1 MTDRRSEDLTSILW
15 FCAQFG
21 ALLVVGPIVATLV
34 AALGVATRNPRY
46 RSDPRALVTSDAVIA
61 TLASGLVFNWLVA
74 MPNTFEWVW
83 QACVVT
89 ATVATYCA
97 VSALVTFVSRS
108 ITSRQIDRS
117 WMDTILLDAR
127 HCVMAASAVSLL
139 VDGISHHQW
148 GLLAFLLL
156 PMYFVFRTVH
166 DATLDDQMSENR
178 ETVIQSLEEGV
189 CVVDMKGRVT
199 MWNSALERMLNCPR
213 QQAIGRP
220 LGGAVPMLA
229 DTSVAKAVGAAIAG
243 GSDSGVLRLMLPAAA
258 GSAVLQ
264 VKVIPN
270 GRSVMLIWHDVTDG
284 SRTDTELRQSE
295 ARLALLESSISDG
308 LWEWD
313 LQRKVIRFS
322 AQWRN
327 IVGLP
332 PTSTTGSP
340 DEWFDRVHP
349 EDRDALTQA
358 IESYLAGD
366 SGELVYQH
374 RLRHEDGT
382 YRHVLCRGIVMHSVR
397 RQAVRLG
404 GAIADVTERTEAE
417 RSLRDSGS
425 RDPLTGLCNRSVFV
439 EVVGHRLKALKKRRA
454 GQFAV
459 LFLDLDRFKV
469 VNDSL
474 GHLAGDELLI
484 SVSRRLESC
493 LREGDVL
500 ARLGGDEFAI
510 FLHDLR
516 DEKQANAIAFRIQ
529 DAFSAAFPIDSRE
542 VFTSTSIGIAFSDFR
557 YDTPEEIM
565 RDADTAMYHAKARGK
580 ARHEVFDA
588 HMHAQAIDRI
598 GLESDLQRAVRCN
611 DFNVHYQPIVSLE
624 SGACVGF
631 EALVRWTRDGKAVPP
646 ATFIPV
652 AEELGLIESIG
663 GRVLRDACRTFAEW
677 QRRFPDAAFECI
689 TVNVSTRQLAQPGFL
704 RMVEEAVRDADL
716 VASHLRLEITETAL
730 LTSPQTT
737 AVLLQKLREL
747 GVKIY
752 LDDFGTGH
760 SSLSHLHQLPVDA
773 LKIDRSFVESLLLP
787 DRPAI
792 IESSLA
798 LAYTLETGVVAEGV
812 EDEVLALALE
822 RLGCRYAQGYL
833 FSPAIPP
840 ARVEELLESGQSLV
854 SPRRL
859 MVDRSPSSQLPW
871 TGRPEK
877 AVRTGARSDRGHQIG
892 VKINDEYVEVIAR

>member
-1 MTDRRSEDLTSILW
+1 
-15 FCAQFG
+15 
-21 ALLVVGPIVATLV
+21 
-34 AALGVATRNPRY
+34 
-46 RSDPRALVTSDAVIA
+46 
-61 TLASGLVFNWLVA
+61 
-74 MPNTFEWVW
+74 
-83 QACVVT
+83 
-89 ATVATYCA
+89 
-97 VSALVTFVSRS
+97 
-108 ITSRQIDRS
+108 
-117 WMDTILLDAR
+117 
-127 HCVMAASAVSLL
+127 MAASAVALL
-139 VDGISHHQW
+139 VDGISQYQW

-156 PMYFVFRTVH
+156 PLYFVFRTVH
-166 DATLDDQMSENR
+166 DATLEDQMSQHR
-178 ETVIQSLEEGV
+178 EAVIESLEEGV
-189 CVVDMKGRVT
+189 CVVDMNGRVT
-199 MWNSALERMLNCPR
+199 MWNAALERMLNCPR
-213 QQAIGRP
+213 EHAIGRS

-229 DTSVAKAVGAAIAG
+229 DTSVANAVGAAIAG
-243 GSDSGVLRLMLPAAA
+243 GSDSGVLRLMLPADA
-258 GSAVLQ
+258 GNAVLQ
-264 VKVIPN
+264 VKVVPN
-270 GRSVMLIWHDVTDG
+270 RRSVMLIWHDVTDG
-284 SRTDTELRQSE
+284 SRTDSALRQSE
-295 ARLALLESSISDG
+295 ARFALLESSISDG

-313 LQRKVIRFS
+313 LQGHAVRFS

-332 PTSTTGSP
+332 PTSATGHP
-340 DEWFDRVHP
+340 DEWFSRVHP
-349 EDRDALTQA
+349 EDRDVLKVA
-358 IESYLAGD
+358 IDSYVSGD
-366 SGELVYQH
+366 SGELVQQH
-374 RLRHEDGT
+374 RLRHEDGS
-382 YRHVLCRGIVMHSVR
+382 YRHVLCRGIVVHAVR
-397 RQAVRLG
+397 RRAVRLG
-404 GAIADVTERTEAE
+404 GSITDVTERTEAE

-425 RDPLTGLCNRSVFV
+425 RDPLTGLCNRAVFV
-439 EVVGHRLKALKKRRA
+439 EVLLHRLNALKKRQA

-474 GHLAGDELLI
+474 GHLAGDELLM

-529 DAFSAAFPIDSRE
+529 DAFSTAFPIGGRE

-557 YDTPEEIM
+557 YDSPEEIM

-611 DFNVHYQPIVSLE
+611 DFEVHYQPIVSLN
-624 SGACVGF
+624 SGACIGF
-631 EALVRWTRDGKAVPP
+631 EALVRWTRDGIAVPP

-652 AEELGLIESIG
+652 AEELGLIEAIG
-663 GRVLRDACRTFAEW
+663 SRVLREACRTFAAW
-677 QRRFPDAAFECI
+677 QRQFPDSGFDCI

-716 VASHLRLEITETAL
+716 MPGHLRLELTETAL

-737 AVLLQKLREL
+737 VVLLQKLREL

-792 IESSLA
+792 IESILA

-812 EDEVLALALE
+812 EDEVQALALE

-840 ARVEELLESGQSLV
+840 AKVEELLESGQSLV

-859 MVDRSPSSQLPW
+859 MVDRSPSSLLPW
-871 TGRPEK
+871 TGRAEVTVAPESELV
-877 AVRTGARSDRGHQIG
+877 AARR
-892 VKINDEYVEVIAR
+892 

>member
-21 ALLVVGPIVATLV
+21 VLMVVGPIFATLV
-34 AALGVATRNPRY
+34 AGLGAATRNPKY
-46 RSDPRALVTSDAVIA
+46 RSDPRALATSNAVVA
-61 TLASGLVFNWLVA
+61 TFVSGLLFGWLEA

-89 ATVATYCA
+89 ATVTAYCA
-97 VSALVTFVSRS
+97 VSACVAFLSRS
-108 ITSRQIDRS
+108 VTSRQIDSS
-117 WMDTILLDAR
+117 WKDTILHDAR
-127 HCVMAASAVSLL
+127 NCLMAASAVALL
-139 VDGISHHQW
+139 VDGISNYQW

-156 PMYFVFRTVH
+156 PLYFVFRTIH
-166 DATLDDQMSENR
+166 DATLNDQLSQNR
-178 ETVIQSLEEGV
+178 EAVIESLEEGV
-189 CVVDMKGRVT
+189 CVVDMKGHVT
-199 MWNSALERMLNCPR
+199 LWNAALERMLNCPR
-213 QQAIGRP
+213 QQAIGRS
-220 LGGAVPMLA
+220 LAGAVPMLA
-229 DTSVAKAVGAAIAG
+229 DTAVANAVGAAIAG

-264 VKVIPN
+264 VKVVPSR
-270 GRSVMLIWHDVTDG
+270 RSVMLIWHDVTDD
-284 SRTDTELRQSE
+284 SRTDSALRQSE
-295 ARLALLESSISDG
+295 ARFALLESSISDG

-313 LQRKVIRFS
+313 LQRQVIRFS

-349 EDRDALTQA
+349 EDRDVLKQT
-358 IESYLAGD
+358 IDSYLSGD
-366 SGELVYQH
+366 TGELIHQH

-382 YRHVLCRGIVMHSVR
+382 YRHVLCRGVVMHTVR
-397 RQAVRLG
+397 RRAVRLG
-404 GAIADVTERTEAE
+404 GSIADVTERTEAE

-425 RDPLTGLCNRSVFV
+425 RDPLTGLCNRLVFV
-439 EVVGHRLKALKKRRA
+439 EVLGHRLTALKKRRA

-529 DAFSAAFPIDSRE
+529 DAFSTAFPIGGRE

-557 YDTPEEIM
+557 YDAPEEMM

-611 DFNVHYQPIVSLE
+611 DFHVHYQPIVSLE

-631 EALVRWTRDGKAVPP
+631 EALARWTRDGKAVSPS
-646 ATFIPV
+646 TFVPM
-652 AEELGLIESIG
+652 AEELGLIEAIG
-663 GRVLRDACRTFAEW
+663 SRVLREACRTFATW
-677 QRRFPDAAFECI
+677 QRRFPHSGFDCI
-689 TVNVSTRQLAQPGFL
+689 TVNVSTRQLAQQGFL

-716 VASHLRLEITETAL
+716 TPSHLRLEITETAL
-730 LTSPQTT
+730 LASAQTT

-787 DRPAI
+787 ERPAI
-792 IESSLA
+792 IESILA

-812 EDEVLALALE
+812 EDEVQALALE

-840 ARVEELLESGQSLV
+840 AKVEELLESGQSLV
-854 SPRRL
+854 SARRL

-877 AVRTGARSDRGHQIG
+877 AVRTGVRSDRSHQIG
-892 VKINDEYVEVIAR
+892 VKINDQYIEVIAR

>member
-1 MTDRRSEDLTSILW
+1 MAQPLLDARAMTERRSEDLTSTLW
-15 FCAQFG
+15 FSAQFG
-21 ALLVVGPIVATLV
+21 ALLVAGPVFATLV
-34 AALGVATRNPRY
+34 AAAGAATRAKL
-46 RSDPRALVTSDAVIA
+46 RSGPRALSTGGAAVA
-61 TLASGLVFNWLVA
+61 ALTSGLLFEWLVA
-74 MPNTFEWVW
+74 VPNTFEWVW
-83 QACVVT
+83 QACVVM
-89 ATVATYCA
+89 ATVAAYCA
-97 VSALVTFVSRS
+97 VTTGVTFVSRS
-108 ITSRQIDRS
+108 SAPFDKS
-117 WMDTILLDAR
+117 WMPPALR
-127 HCVMAASAVSLL
+127 EVRNCVMAASAVSLL
-139 VDGISHHQW
+139 VDGISNYQW
-148 GLLAFLLL
+148 GLLAFMLL
-156 PMYFVFRTVH
+156 PLYFVFRTVH
-166 DATLDDQMSENR
+166 DATLEDQLSEHR
-178 ETVIQSLEEGV
+178 TAVIESINDGI
-189 CVVDMKGRVT
+189 CVVDMRGRVT
-199 MWNSALERMLNCPR
+199 MWNASLERMLNCPR
-213 QQAIGRP
+213 GQAIGRP
-220 LGGAVPMLA
+220 LGAAVPMLA
-229 DTSVAKAVGAAIAG
+229 DTSVAKAVEVAIAG
-243 GSDSGVLRLMLPAAA
+243 GSDSGMLRLMLPAAA
-258 GSAVLQ
+258 GATILQ
-264 VKVIPN
+264 VRIIPDR
-270 GRSVMLIWHDVTDG
+270 RSVMLIWHDATDRA
-284 SRTDTELRQSE
+284 RTDTALQQSE
-295 ARLALLESSISDG
+295 ARFALLESSISDG

-313 LQRKVIRFS
+313 LQSQVVRFS

-332 PTSTTGSP
+332 PASTTGAP
-340 DEWFDRVHP
+340 DDWFGRVHP
-349 EDRDALTQA
+349 EDLDLLKQA
-358 IESYLAGD
+358 IDAYLAGE
-366 SGELVYQH
+366 SAELIHQH

-382 YRHVLCRGIVMHSVR
+382 YRHVLCRGIVVHAVR
-397 RQAVRLG
+397 RRAVRLG
-404 GAIADVTERTEAE
+404 GSIADVTERTEAE

-439 EVVGHRLKALKKRRA
+439 EVIGHRLNALKKRQA

-474 GHLAGDELLI
+474 GHLAGDELLM

-529 DAFSAAFPIDSRE
+529 DAFSAAFPIGTRE

-557 YDTPEEIM
+557 YESPEEIM

-588 HMHAQAIDRI
+588 DMHARAIDRI

-611 DFNVHYQPIVSLE
+611 DLEVHYQPIVSLN

-631 EALVRWTRDGKAVPP
+631 EALLRWTRDGRAVAP
-646 ATFIPV
+646 ATFVPL
-652 AEELGLIESIG
+652 AEELGLMESIG
-663 GRVLRDACRTFAEW
+663 SRVLREACRTFATW
-677 QRRFPDAAFECI
+677 QRRFPDSGFDCI
-689 TVNVSTRQLAQPGFL
+689 TVNVSARQLAQPGFL
-704 RMVEEAVRDADL
+704 RMVEEAVRDAAL
-716 VASHLRLEITETAL
+716 APSHLRLEITETAL

-737 AVLLQKLREL
+737 AVLLKKLREL

-787 DRPAI
+787 ERPAI
-792 IESSLA
+792 VESILA

-812 EDEVLALALE
+812 EDEVQALTLE

-840 ARVEELLESGQSLV
+840 AKVEELLESGEALV
-854 SPRRL
+854 SARRL
-859 MVDRSPSSQLPW
+859 MIDRSPSAVPW
-871 TGRPEK
+871 N
-877 AVRTGARSDRGHQIG
+877 ARA
-892 VKINDEYVEVIAR
+892 EVPDALESELIVARR